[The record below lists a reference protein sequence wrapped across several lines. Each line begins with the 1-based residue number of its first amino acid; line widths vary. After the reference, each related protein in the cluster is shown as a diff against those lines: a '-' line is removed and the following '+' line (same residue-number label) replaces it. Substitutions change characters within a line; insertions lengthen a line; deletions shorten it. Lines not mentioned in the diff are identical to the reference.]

1 MTKKTLTKKKKQD
14 RRADLKLAIKI
25 SEQVELEEVKLLMSE
40 FSQLPPITQGDKVFD
55 VDRTVRVEVNKDEN
69 MIIVFPNFELKGYS
83 DKKRAKQDEPFLNIK
98 AMFALVYRA
107 KDLSNLSEKAFDSFG
122 QANGIYN
129 AWPYW
134 REFVQ
139 NVTTR
144 MGLPPLTV
152 PVFRIVAPPQKEA
165 STRKRATKKKAKKV
179 KKKSKKAGRKT

>member
-1 MTKKTLTKKKKQD
+1 MTKKKLTKKKKQD
-14 RRADLKLAIKI
+14 RLADLKLAIKI

-40 FSQLPPITQGDKVFD
+40 FSQLPTADQGEKLFN
-55 VDRTVRVEVNKDEN
+55 VDRTVSVEANKDQN

-83 DKKRAKQDEPFLNIK
+83 DKKMAKQDEPFLKIR
-98 AMFALVYRA
+98 AMFALVYKA

-122 QANGIYN
+122 QANGVYN

-144 MGLPPLTV
+144 MGLPPLTI
-152 PVFRIVAPPQKEA
+152 PVFRIVAQPPKEA
-165 STRKRATKKKAKKV
+165 STRKRATKKKNEEGQKQ
-179 KKKSKKAGRKT
+179 G